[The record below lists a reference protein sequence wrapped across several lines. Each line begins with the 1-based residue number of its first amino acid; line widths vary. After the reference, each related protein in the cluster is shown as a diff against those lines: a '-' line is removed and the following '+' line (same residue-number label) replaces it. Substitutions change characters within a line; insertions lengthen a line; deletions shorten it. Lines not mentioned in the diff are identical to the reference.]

1 MTKLLDKAVAA
12 ARELSS
18 EEQDEIARTIF
29 EMLDEVK
36 AEPLVLTEAENAAI
50 DRSLLYADRGEFVS
64 DEDVRSIFAKYS
76 R

>member
-36 AEPLVLTEAENAAI
+36 AEPFVLTEAENDAI